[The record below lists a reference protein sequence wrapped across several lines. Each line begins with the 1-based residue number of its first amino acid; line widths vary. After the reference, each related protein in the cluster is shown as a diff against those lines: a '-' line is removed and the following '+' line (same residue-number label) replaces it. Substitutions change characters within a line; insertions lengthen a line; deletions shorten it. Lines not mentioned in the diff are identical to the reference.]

1 MFGWF
6 STLVLRLFLGFAVL
20 LGVVNTTANA
30 AEYAKKIYLPGQK
43 ALMAGFAPWPQMR
56 SIPVSP

>member
-6 STLVLRLFLGFAVL
+6 SILVLRLFLGFSVL

-30 AEYAKKIYLPGQK
+30 AEDAKNIYLPGQK
-43 ALMAGFAPWPQMR
+43 ATMAGSAPVKQ
-56 SIPVSP
+56 